1 MRPTAAR
8 TSHANDTRRLIDGTC
23 RLFEFSALVAGE
35 SCRSAAR
42 RVGHDHRT
50 FRCMREVPSL
60 GLVASIGESLAWD
73 APVAVALAA
82 IAADPADASIAG
94 TPRDFSL
101 LTREVL
107 RADLADDAAAL
118 ERLSL
123 ESRRIAATPLEFACS
138 LAFEARALVARGL
151 VDEAMRGI
159 SDHRGILRNI
169 PRAEAGRDGQSWILG
184 ACDACELSV
193 LGDAALGC
201 PWGPMKSA
209 SFSCSRLDS
218 SQHSDGAARCR
229 ASAFAIA
236 ARAMASAGTGAAT
249 EWLRELER
257 AMESACSPEE
267 RAWCAS
273 IAAIA
278 ATRVHGVRTRQGLD
292 AAGALSLSIESTF
305 LLEELAESPLVEPGV
320 QRLARTRLARV
331 RTCALVEQ
339 CASEPEASPELLA
352 SEADAVRAAL
362 ARFPAS
368 IERFGHA
375 ALDGNV
381 ASSRFRNFPISPL
394 DEIAGGCWMT
404 RVSSAETGVVSAQ
417 PRSEESC

>member
-1 MRPTAAR
+1 MRPTPAR
-8 TSHANDTRRLIDGTC
+8 TSRPNDARLIDGTC
-23 RLFEFSALVAGE
+23 RLFEFAALVAGE

-50 FRCMREVPSL
+50 FRRMREVPSL
-60 GLVASIGESLAWD
+60 GLVASIGASLSWD

-82 IAADPADASIAG
+82 IAADPADAAFAG
-94 TPRDFSL
+94 APRDFPCVA
-101 LTREVL
+101 REVL

-118 ERLSL
+118 ERFSL

-151 VDEAMRGI
+151 VDAAMRGI
-159 SDHRGILRNI
+159 ADHRGILRSI
-169 PRAEAGRDGQSWILG
+169 PRADSGCDAQSRILG
-184 ACDACELSV
+184 ACDACVLSV

-201 PWGPMKSA
+201 PWEPMKSA

-218 SQHSDGAARCR
+218 AQHSGSESRCR

-236 ARAMASAGTGAAT
+236 ARAVASARTSAAS
-249 EWLRELER
+249 ECLRELER
-257 AMESACSPEE
+257 AVESACSPEE
-267 RAWCAS
+267 HAWCAS

-305 LLEELAESPLVEPGV
+305 LLEELAESSLVEPGV

-352 SEADAVRAAL
+352 SEASAVRAAL

-368 IERFGHA
+368 IERFGDA
-375 ALDGNV
+375 SPDGNV
-381 ASSRFRNFPISPL
+381 SSSRFRNFPISPL
-394 DEIAGGCWMT
+394 DGIAGGCWMT